1 MTPYV
6 VYEGEDNEGRPTPQ
20 KPKSIM
26 VGAANGYSNGNVNGT
41 VNGAVNGSVN
51 GGVNG
56 NVNGSVNGGVN
67 GGINGS
73 VKQHVNGSA
82 VHLMSKDEDVVETPD
97 SLPSRS
103 SVSGRSIIGNGKNG
117 KSGALKR

>member
-1 MTPYV
+1 M
-6 VYEGEDNEGRPTPQ
+6 DIPT
-20 KPKSIM
+20 
-26 VGAANGYSNGNVNGT
+26 ATLT
-41 VNGAVNGSVN
+41 VVNGSVN

-56 NVNGSVNGGVN
+56 SVNGSVNGGVN
-67 GGINGS
+67 GG
-73 VKQHVNGSA
+73 VKPHVNGSI
-82 VHLMSKDEDVVETPD
+82 VHLMSKDEDVAETPD

>member
-6 VYEGEDNEGRPTPQ
+6 VNENENDGGSTAAQ
-20 KPKSIM
+20 KPKSIV
-26 VGAANGYSNGNVNGT
+26 VGPSTATANGGLKQMNGRVP
-41 VNGAVNGSVN
+41 
-51 GGVNG
+51 
-56 NVNGSVNGGVN
+56 
-67 GGINGS
+67 
-73 VKQHVNGSA
+73 
-82 VHLMSKDEDVVETPD
+82 SKDEDAVETPD

>member
-6 VYEGEDNEGRPTPQ
+6 VHEDDKEELNNVPQ

-26 VGAANGYSNGNVNGT
+26 VTAASTNGYSNGVNGT
-41 VNGAVNGSVN
+41 SSVPKTNGCGSSVNGSVKSN
-51 GGVNG
+51 GCVKTTVNG
-56 NVNGSVNGGVN
+56 
-67 GGINGS
+67 
-73 VKQHVNGSA
+73 HTDA
-82 VHLMSKDEDVVETPD
+82 DEAVETPD

-117 KSGALKR
+117 RSGALKR

>member
-6 VYEGEDNEGRPTPQ
+6 VNEEENDGGSAAAQ
-20 KPKSIM
+20 KPKSIV
-26 VGAANGYSNGNVNGT
+26 VGPPSNGVANGATANGDLKQMNGR
-41 VNGAVNGSVN
+41 V
-51 GGVNG
+51 
-56 NVNGSVNGGVN
+56 
-67 GGINGS
+67 
-73 VKQHVNGSA
+73 
-82 VHLMSKDEDVVETPD
+82 LSKDEDHVETPD

>member
-6 VYEGEDNEGRPTPQ
+6 VNEEENDGGSATAQ
-20 KPKSIM
+20 KPKSIV
-26 VGAANGYSNGNVNGT
+26 VGPQTNGCATGATANGDIKQMNGRVP
-41 VNGAVNGSVN
+41 
-51 GGVNG
+51 
-56 NVNGSVNGGVN
+56 
-67 GGINGS
+67 
-73 VKQHVNGSA
+73 
-82 VHLMSKDEDVVETPD
+82 SKDEDPVDTPD

>member
-6 VYEGEDNEGRPTPQ
+6 VNEEENDGGSSAATQ
-20 KPKSIM
+20 KPRSIV
-26 VGAANGYSNGNVNGT
+26 VGPPSNGATANGDLKQMNGRVP
-41 VNGAVNGSVN
+41 
-51 GGVNG
+51 
-56 NVNGSVNGGVN
+56 
-67 GGINGS
+67 
-73 VKQHVNGSA
+73 
-82 VHLMSKDEDVVETPD
+82 SKDGDPVETPD